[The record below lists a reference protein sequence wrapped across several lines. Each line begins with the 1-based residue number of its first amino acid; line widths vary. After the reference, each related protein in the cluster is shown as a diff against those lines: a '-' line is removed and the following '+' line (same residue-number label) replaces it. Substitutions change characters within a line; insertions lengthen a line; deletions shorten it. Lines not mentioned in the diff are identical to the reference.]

1 MSVNSGVVEL
11 CGSGSPGS
19 EEATAA
25 ASLAAAG
32 VDVLFFFRHGRSCAN
47 EGCFTHKCRARLDVE
62 PPEYEYSFPQVSHL
76 ALFVLPATWEK
87 CIQMELR
94 FERSVLSAILTFF
107 SLCKTFYTTTYN
119 RPIHTLIQI
128 FSATQY

>member
-1 MSVNSGVVEL
+1 VSVNSGVVEL

-32 VDVLFFFRHGRSCAN
+32 VDVLFFFRHGRSFAN
-47 EGCFTHKCRARLDVE
+47 EGCFTRKCRARLDVE

-76 ALFVLPATWEK
+76 ALFVFPATWEK

-94 FERSVLSAILTFF
+94 FERSVAYYQPSSLSSAYVKLSILQ
-107 SLCKTFYTTTYN
+107 
-119 RPIHTLIQI
+119 LITGLY
-128 FSATQY
+128 AR